1 MKAKPSRFRNRIVG
15 HGEVDPTQLVA
26 NPLNFRRHGAK
37 QKSALR
43 GSLNELGWIE
53 EVLVNRVTGNMLDGH
68 ARVEEAIA
76 SHQPTV
82 PVTYVEL
89 TEEEE
94 RAALA
99 SLDPIAAMAT
109 QDDTVLTDLLEQV
122 DAKDQELR
130 AFLGSLVPDGES
142 PADIEVKEID
152 IGEVKDRFWV
162 SVRGPIARQLDVLE
176 KIRASLE
183 ALGPEVE
190 VEVGVTSG
198 G

>member
-37 QKSALR
+37 QKAALR

>member
-162 SVRGPIARQLDVLE
+162 SVRGPIAKQLDVLE